1 MLWHLIRM
9 QRVATHAE
17 ETTSSLKRSKTI
29 NADKKSR
36 QEEGARI
43 INMAFAN
50 VAVAA

>member
-1 MLWHLIRM
+1 MCMAIDLYEKVILHI
-9 QRVATHAE
+9 E
-17 ETTSSLKRSKTI
+17 EATSSLNRSKTT
-29 NADKKSR
+29 NADKTSR